1 MKKRISFDESN
12 PGYQKL
18 INGLKQADDD
28 YINGLNLS
36 SMSAVKFSEKYD
48 KNMKRLIKSQKRS
61 YWKFINSAGKK
72 AAIVV
77 LALILSF
84 IMSLNI
90 QAIRTP
96 VFGFFENIFEK
107 FSEIFTDKSEIS
119 EYPTT
124 IEEVYSLTG
133 LPEGF
138 VETECVKNDVSV
150 ETVWKNGDIVIKLY
164 QSTLDGKITI
174 DTEDSNNIKT
184 EHEGKEVIYTSKN
197 NQTRI
202 IWHNG
207 KYRFS
212 LRYNEEKTLEEM
224 IKMIDSVITVSEQE
238 KTE

>member
-48 KNMKRLIKSQKRS
+48 KNMKRLIKRQKRS

-96 VFGFFENIFEK
+96 VFGFFDVIFDK
-107 FSEIFTDKSEIS
+107 FSEIFADKSEIS

-124 IEEVYSLTG
+124 IEEVYTLTG

-138 VETECVKNDVSV
+138 VETSCEVSEIKV
-150 ETVWKNGDIVIKLY
+150 DTYWKSNGVIIRLY
-164 QSTLDGKITI
+164 QHILSGKSTLD
-174 DTEDSNNIKT
+174 TEYSEYQKVEYNGYEIFYIN
-184 EHEGKEVIYTSKN
+184 EGGLTS
-197 NQTRI
+197 I

-207 KYRFS
+207 QYRFS
-212 LRYNEEKTLEEM
+212 IDWYDTIPIEKMLELTDTLK
-224 IKMIDSVITVSEQE
+224 IKT
-238 KTE
+238 

>member
-107 FSEIFTDKSEIS
+107 FSEIFTDKSER
-119 EYPTT
+119 
-124 IEEVYSLTG
+124 EVWRAAIHGVAKSRT
-133 LPEGF
+133 
-138 VETECVKNDVSV
+138 
-150 ETVWKNGDIVIKLY
+150 
-164 QSTLDGKITI
+164 
-174 DTEDSNNIKT
+174 
-184 EHEGKEVIYTSKN
+184 
-197 NQTRI
+197 
-202 IWHNG
+202 
-207 KYRFS
+207 
-212 LRYNEEKTLEEM
+212 
-224 IKMIDSVITVSEQE
+224 
-238 KTE
+238 